1 MPAVHKMV
9 LEPEKTSV
17 RENLNGQNGSRQG
30 YFSVKKEPVVDK
42 KFSGRLK
49 IEKRRTFLRKTTDLT
64 K

>member
-30 YFSVKKEPVVDK
+30 YFSLNKERVVDK
-42 KFSGRLK
+42 KFSGRPK
-49 IEKRRTFLRKTTDLT
+49 IENFRSFLRKSTVLP